1 MKTQSSAF
9 GGTFMDISK
18 VKIVTD
24 SSANITGLSD
34 VDFAVAPLKIITAE
48 REYFDDSRL
57 DVGNMVEELDSYNG
71 RSSTSC
77 PNAGEWLR
85 AFGDA
90 EYVFCITLT
99 GALSGSYNSAMMAKD
114 IYIEQNPNCRVFVLN
129 SLTAGPQIGLIVD
142 RLVELVKTEDDFD
155 EICEKITRYRK
166 KTGLM
171 FILSSMKNLANN
183 GRISQLTS
191 KMAGILNIR
200 AVGKASDRGEFEP
213 LDKCHGEI
221 KALHS
226 VIEQLKAHGLNKGRV
241 IISHCLNP
249 RAAEALKAELI
260 ARFGELRVEISECRG
275 LCSFYA
281 EKGGLLI
288 GYEKI

>member
-1 MKTQSSAF
+1 
-9 GGTFMDISK
+9 MDISK

-24 SSANITGLSD
+24 SSANIMGLSE

-48 REYFDDSRL
+48 REYSDDLRL

-77 PNAGEWLR
+77 PNAGEWLQ

-114 IYIEQNPNCRVFVLN
+114 IYTEQNPERRVFVLN

-142 RLVELVKTEDDFD
+142 RLVELVKTESDFD

-183 GRISQLTS
+183 GRISPLTS

-200 AVGKASDRGEFEP
+200 AVGKASDCGEFES
-213 LDKCHGEI
+213 LDRCRGEL
-221 KALHS
+221 KALQS
-226 VIEQLKAHGLNKGRV
+226 VIKQLKAHGLNKGRV
-241 IISHCLNP
+241 IISHCFNL
-249 RAAEALKAELI
+249 RAAEELKAELI